1 MEVPPLNEVV
11 DTSEGDTERKKRE
24 DEENFLL
31 AADTY
36 IVPGDLEED
45 NINSVLD
52 VSGTI
57 SLYSFFFFLGGGGG
71 GGGVS

>member
-36 IVPGDLEED
+36 IVPEDLEED

-52 VSGTI
+52 VSGII
-57 SLYSFFFFLGGGGG
+57 SLYSFFFFFFGGGGG
-71 GGGVS
+71 GGGG